1 MKLKTYKIRNRQNN
15 SLLSNYKKKEITNHA
30 KKKEMWNKEH
40 EKKKNQDQELQVEM
54 HIKRK

>member
-30 KKKEMWNKEH
+30 KKKEM
-40 EKKKNQDQELQVEM
+40 
-54 HIKRK
+54 